1 VIYIYTKFSENKT
14 PLVARKNCCN
24 NMKNKQDIVFFHILQ
39 KWQNNQDIVGIHI
52 MCNKMAAL

>member
-1 VIYIYTKFSENKT
+1 MSCLFFM
-14 PLVARKNCCN
+14 LL
-24 NMKNKQDIVFFHILQ
+24 QQFFFHILQ